1 MGGVLYVE
9 PLVSYPTCSNALAM
23 THILLLSA
31 YKTEYKYQTIK
42 SKCIPLT
49 TWMFS
54 PLLGFHILNVASSEP
69 VQIVLPEVS
78 SGLKHKHM
86 KHLVYEWWK
95 KRINFVYCTIR
106 GKITASHTTT
116 MTRKHVKKGTFV
128 RIPHPHCRILWTSQD
143 YMSSWMPPDPL
154 SSHSYSINTLT
165 MWQQSHR
172 HEISPQCLLQDRRVY
187 TWDGENLCPRFGQFR
202 PSFQMQAT
210 VHQYWRLSYTQNFHD
225 LDKFEK
231 ASAEAEVSRKLAP
244 IYAMLTTAEEVHN
257 VVLNV
262 YL

>member
-1 MGGVLYVE
+1 MNVFATSWVPYSQRCVIRTSTNCFTWGEQWVK
-9 PLVSYPTCSNALAM
+9 TQ
-23 THILLLSA
+23 A
-31 YKTEYKYQTIK
+31 YETFG
-42 SKCIPLT
+42 L
-49 TWMFS
+49 WM
-54 PLLGFHILNVASSEP
+54 
-69 VQIVLPEVS
+69 
-78 SGLKHKHM
+78 M
-86 KHLVYEWWK
+86 K

-225 LDKFEK
+225 LTNLKKLQLKQKYQGSLPQFMLCWLRQRKFITL
-231 ASAEAEVSRKLAP
+231 S
-244 IYAMLTTAEEVHN
+244 
-257 VVLNV
+257 
-262 YL
+262 